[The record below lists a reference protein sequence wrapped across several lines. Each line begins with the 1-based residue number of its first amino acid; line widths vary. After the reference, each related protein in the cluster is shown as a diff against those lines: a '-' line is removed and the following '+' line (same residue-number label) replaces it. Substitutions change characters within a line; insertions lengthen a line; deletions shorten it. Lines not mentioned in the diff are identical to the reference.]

1 MAVYEEFLDTLRWKA
16 AHLSDVMPWRAMAAP
31 GVILHKQTHALQRS
45 YLMRGP
51 DLTSEVQEVMGSLM
65 LQANNVFK
73 RLRGQWTVHC
83 EAQRVRVRQYPF
95 GRYGPPAAR
104 LIDRHRGRAILAD
117 PGTFETHYYLTLTW
131 QPPHP
136 LKSIGGNF
144 FLSGRAGQSTPQ
156 VSLREFINQADYL
169 VYLLR
174 GMLAVGRPLAT
185 RVVTLPTGETVVED
199 ETLTY
204 LHNCVSDRWHPVAMP
219 ALPIDIDIML
229 CDRPWHG
236 GWYPYFGTPPLVPG
250 APDDRTHIRVCS
262 IHGYPPRSL
271 ANAMQAIDHR
281 RFPYRWSTRL
291 IAMERQTQEYLL
303 ARIQRQWVGQEKS
316 MRDVL
321 MEKASRKETRII
333 NTTATNL
340 ATDADEARQE
350 VGADVVA
357 FGDFTST
364 VTVWDADPTV
374 ADGRLEDVMQIF
386 DARGFVTIR
395 EREHATAAWLS
406 SMPGNRADSV
416 RRTPQHSLTFA
427 HLAPGLAAA
436 WTGPEDDTYLKAPPW
451 FFAHTEGSTLF
462 RAVNHVRDVGHT
474 LILGP
479 TGSGKSSLLGLM
491 TAQWLV
497 RYQNAQ
503 AFVFDVGRT
512 ARCLCHCLGGHWYD
526 LGSESVAFQ
535 PLARCDERPWQ
546 RWGFDWLV
554 SLMDDAKLPLT
565 GSLEAYL
572 QLGLERLA
580 QNPKRLRTLTEL
592 EMVLLAQSR
601 QIEVAASKRTSL
613 HERLLTE
620 QMDIR
625 QVLHQLTRAGAHG
638 NLLDS
643 DHDDLQ
649 DGPLHV
655 FEQEELLAMHQFIGP
670 MTRYLFHAVQ
680 EHFSTDTPTWLPMDE
695 AAMAWIVPHEEE
707 TSRYKLSTYGEQG
720 REWMMTTRKRG
731 VSLGFFTHSISQVF
745 ASDLGPLLMES
756 CPTWYMLPNP
766 AAKSPELAA
775 IYTRM
780 GFNDRQIELIST
792 ARPQRDVYYRAE
804 MLGKRL
810 LSVSLSDLELAM
822 LARNDEED
830 HRLMDEIL
838 AHQGPGEFARHW
850 LAAQGY
856 PHAFDEEGTH
866 AAD

>member
-1 MAVYEEFLDTLRWKA
+1 VAVYAEFLDKLRWRA
-16 AHLSDVMPWRAMAAP
+16 AHLSDVMPWRAVAAP
-31 GVILHKQTHALQRS
+31 GVILHKQSHALQRS
-45 YLMRGP
+45 YVMRGP
-51 DLTSEVQEVMGSLM
+51 DLTSEVQEVMGALM

-73 RLRGQWTVHC
+73 RLRGQWTVHT
-83 EAQRVRVRQYPF
+83 EAQRVRVTEYPVSP
-95 GRYGPPAAR
+95 YPSPAAR
-104 LIDRHRGRAILAD
+104 LIDDARRRMILEE
-117 PGTFETHYYLTLTW
+117 PGSFETRYYLTLTW
-131 QPPHP
+131 QPPSAV
-136 LKSIGGNF
+136 KSAWATM
-144 FLSGRAGQSTPQ
+144 FLSGQAAQAQPQSAG
-156 VSLREFINQADYL
+156 VAEFVRQADYL

-174 GMLAVGRPLAT
+174 GMLAVGRPLT
-185 RVVTLPTGETVVED
+185 TD

-204 LHNCVSDRWHPVAMP
+204 LHNCVSDRWHPVRLP
-219 ALPIDIDIML
+219 VLPIDIDAML

-236 GWYPYFGTPPLVPG
+236 GWYPSFGTAPLVPG
-250 APDDRTHIRVCS
+250 APDDRTHIRICS
-262 IHGYPPRSL
+262 IQSYPPHSL
-271 ANAMQAIDHR
+271 ANAMQAIDHL
-281 RFPYRWSTRL
+281 RFPYRWSTRW

-303 ARIQRQWVGQEKS
+303 ARVQRQWYGQRKS
-316 MRDVL
+316 MRDIL
-321 MEKASRKETRII
+321 MEKASRQETALL
-333 NTTATNL
+333 NTTAEHF

-364 VTVWDADPTV
+364 VTVWDRDPAV
-374 ADGRLEDVMQIF
+374 AEAHLEDVMQIF

-436 WTGPEDDTYLKAPPW
+436 WTGPERDEHLDAPPW
-451 FFAHTEGSTLF
+451 FFAHTEGSTVF
-462 RAVNHVRDVGHT
+462 RAVNHVLDVGHT

-479 TGSGKSSLLGLM
+479 TGSGKSTLLGLM
-491 TAQWLV
+491 TAQWLT
-497 RYQNAQ
+497 RYQGAQ

-526 LGSESVAFQ
+526 LDSEAVAFQ
-535 PLARCDERPWQ
+535 PLARCDEPAWQ

-554 SLMDDAKLPLT
+554 SLMDDAQLPVT
-565 GSLEAYL
+565 GSLQAYL

-580 QNPKRLRTLTEL
+580 QNPRRLRTLTEL
-592 EMVLLAQSR
+592 ELILTAQSR
-601 QIEVAASKRTSL
+601 GTEVAASKRTAL
-613 HERLLTE
+613 QEKLLAE
-620 QMDIR
+620 HMAIR
-625 QVLHQLTRAGAHG
+625 QTIHPLTADGAHG

-655 FEQEELLAMHQFIGP
+655 FEQEVLLTLTHFVGP
-670 MTRYLFHAVQ
+670 LTRYLFRAVQ
-680 EHFSTDTPTWLPMDE
+680 ERFSTDTPTWLPMDE
-695 AAMAWIVPHEEE
+695 AAITWALPD
-707 TSRYKLSTYGEQG
+707 YKEKGK
-720 REWMMTTRKRG
+720 EWMMTTRKRG

-775 IYTRM
+775 IYQRM
-780 GFNDRQIELIST
+780 GFNDRQIHLIST

-810 LSVSLSDLELAM
+810 LSVELSPVELAM

-830 HRLMDEIL
+830 HRLMDAIL
-838 AHQGPGEFARHW
+838 GEHGREGFAKAW

-856 PHAFDEEGTH
+856 PHAFDEENAH

>member
-1 MAVYEEFLDTLRWKA
+1 MAVYEEFLDKLRWRA
-16 AHLSDVMPWRAMAAP
+16 AHLSDVMPWRAVAAP

-45 YLMRGP
+45 YLLRGP
-51 DLTSEVQEVMGSLM
+51 DLTSEVQEVMGALM

-83 EAQRVRVRQYPF
+83 EAQRLRVTEYPVSA
-95 GRYGPPAAR
+95 YPSPAAK
-104 LIDRHRGRAILAD
+104 LIDEARRRVILED
-117 PGTFETHYYLTLTW
+117 PGSFETRYYLTLTW
-131 QPPHP
+131 QPPNP
-136 LKSIGGNF
+136 VKSAWAAM
-144 FLSGRAGQSTPQ
+144 FLSGQPRQDLDRAAGVAEF
-156 VSLREFINQADYL
+156 VSQADYL

-174 GMLAVGRPLAT
+174 GMLAVGRPLT
-185 RVVTLPTGETVVED
+185 TD
-199 ETLTY
+199 EILTY
-204 LHNCVSDRWHPVAMP
+204 LHNCVSDRWHPVRLP

-236 GWYPYFGTPPLVPG
+236 GWYPSFGTAPLIPG
-250 APDDRTHIRVCS
+250 APDDRTHIRICS
-262 IHGYPPRSL
+262 IQSYPPQSV
-271 ANAMQAIDHR
+271 ANAMQAIDHLG
-281 RFPYRWSTRL
+281 FPYRWATRW

-303 ARIQRQWVGQEKS
+303 ARIQRQWYGQRKS
-316 MRDVL
+316 MRDLL
-321 MEKASRKETRII
+321 MEKASRKETAIL
-333 NTTATNL
+333 NTTAEHF

-357 FGDFTST
+357 FGDFTAT
-364 VTVWDADPTV
+364 VTVWDQDPAV
-374 ADGRLEDVMQIF
+374 AERRLEDVMQIF

-416 RRTPQHSLTFA
+416 RRTPQHSLTLA

-436 WTGPEDDTYLKAPPW
+436 WTGPERDAYLDAPPW

-462 RAVNHVRDVGHT
+462 RAVNHVLDVGHT

-479 TGSGKSSLLGLM
+479 TGSGKSTLLGLM
-491 TAQWLV
+491 TAQWLT
-497 RYQNAQ
+497 RYRGAQ

-526 LGSESVAFQ
+526 LGSETVAFQ
-535 PLARCDERPWQ
+535 PLARCDEAAWQ

-554 SLMDDAKLPLT
+554 SLMDDAQLPIT
-565 GSLEAYL
+565 GSLQAYL
-572 QLGLERLA
+572 LLGLERLA
-580 QNPKRLRTLTEL
+580 HNPKRLRTLTEL
-592 EMVLLAQSR
+592 ELILTAQSR
-601 QIEVAASKRTSL
+601 GTEVSASKRTAL
-613 HERLLTE
+613 QEKLLTE
-620 QMDIR
+620 HMQIR
-625 QVLHQLTRAGAHG
+625 QTIHPLTKAGAHG

-655 FEQEELLAMHQFIGP
+655 FEQEVVLTLTHVVGP
-670 MTRYLFHAVQ
+670 LTRYLFHAVQ
-680 EHFSTDTPTWLPMDE
+680 ERFSTDTPTWLPMDE
-695 AAMAWIVPHEEE
+695 AAITWALPDYQE
-707 TSRYKLSTYGEQG
+707 KGK
-720 REWMMTTRKRG
+720 EWMMTTRKRG

-780 GFNDRQIELIST
+780 GFNDNQIELIST

-804 MLGKRL
+804 RLGKRL
-810 LSVSLSDLELAM
+810 LSVELSPVELAM

-830 HRLMDEIL
+830 HRLMDAIL
-838 AHQGPGEFARHW
+838 ARHGREGFVKAW
-850 LAAQGY
+850 LAAQGF
-856 PHAFDEEGTH
+856 PHAFDAERSD

>member
-1 MAVYEEFLDTLRWKA
+1 LDTLRWRA
-16 AHLSDVMPWRAMAAP
+16 AHLSDVMPWRAVAAP

-51 DLTSEVQEVMGSLM
+51 DLTSEVQEVMGALM

-73 RLRGQWTVHC
+73 RLRGQWTVHT
-83 EAQRVRVRQYPF
+83 EAQRLRVTDYPL
-95 GRYGPPAAR
+95 GAHHSPAAR
-104 LIDRHRGRAILAD
+104 LIDAARRRAILAD
-117 PGTFETHYYLTLTW
+117 PGTFETRYYLTLTW
-131 QPPHP
+131 QPPNP
-136 LKSIGGNF
+136 IKSAWANLFLGGASVAAAQQAGVGE
-144 FLSGRAGQSTPQ
+144 FLT
-156 VSLREFINQADYL
+156 QADYL

-174 GMLAVGRPLAT
+174 GMLAVGRPLT
-185 RVVTLPTGETVVED
+185 TD

-204 LHNCVSDRWHPVAMP
+204 LHNCVSDRWHPVRLP
-219 ALPIDIDIML
+219 ALPIDIDVML

-236 GWYPYFGTPPLVPG
+236 GWYPYFGTAPLVPG
-250 APDDRTHIRVCS
+250 APDDHTHIRICS
-262 IHGYPPRSL
+262 IQSYPPQSV

-281 RFPYRWSTRL
+281 RFPYRWSTRW

-303 ARIQRQWVGQEKS
+303 ARTQRQWYGQRKS
-316 MRDVL
+316 MRDIL
-321 MEKASRKETRII
+321 MEKASRKETAIL
-333 NTTATNL
+333 NTTAENF

-364 VTVWDADPTV
+364 VTVWDRDPAV
-374 ADGRLEDVMQIF
+374 AEAHLEDVMQIF

-436 WTGPEDDTYLKAPPW
+436 WTGPERDEHLNAPPW

-462 RAVNHVRDVGHT
+462 RAVNHVLDVGHT

-479 TGSGKSSLLGLM
+479 TGSGKSTLLGLM
-491 TAQWLV
+491 TAQWLA
-497 RYQNAQ
+497 RYKNAQ

-512 ARCLCHCLGGHWYD
+512 ARCLCHCLGGSWYD
-526 LGSESVAFQ
+526 LGSESVTFQ
-535 PLARCDERPWQ
+535 PLARCDEPDWQ

-554 SLMDDAKLPLT
+554 SLMDDAKLPIT
-565 GSLEAYL
+565 GSLQAYL
-572 QLGLERLA
+572 RLGLERLA
-580 QNPKRLRTLTEL
+580 QQPVRRRTLSEL
-592 EMVLLAQSR
+592 EAILTALSR
-601 QIEVAASKRTSL
+601 QTEVAASKRTAL
-613 HERLLTE
+613 QETLLTE
-620 QMDIR
+620 HMHIR
-625 QVLHQLTRAGAHG
+625 QTIHPLTKDGAHG

-649 DGPLHV
+649 HGSLHV
-655 FEQEELLAMHQFIGP
+655 FEQGQLLTMTHFVGP
-670 MTRYLFHAVQ
+670 VTRYIFHAVQ
-680 EHFSTDTPTWLPMDE
+680 ERFSTDTPTWLPMDE
-695 AAMAWIVPHEEE
+695 AAIAWIVPEEGD
-707 TSRYKLSTYGEQG
+707 TSRYQLSTYGEQG

-745 ASDLGPLLMES
+745 ASALGALLMES

-766 AAKSPELAA
+766 AANSPELAD
-775 IYTRM
+775 IYRRV
-780 GFNDRQIELIST
+780 GFNDRQVDLIST

-810 LSVSLSDLELAM
+810 LSVELSPVELAM

-830 HRLMDEIL
+830 HRLMDAIL
-838 AHQGPGEFARHW
+838 AEHGREGFAQAW
-850 LAAQGY
+850 LAAQGF
-856 PHAFDEEGTH
+856 PGAFEGETSY

>member
-1 MAVYEEFLDTLRWKA
+1 MAVYEEFLHKFRWRA
-16 AHLSDVMPWRAMAAP
+16 AHLSDVMPWRAPAAP
-31 GVILHKQTHALQRS
+31 GVLLHKQTHALQRS

-51 DLTSEVQEVMGSLM
+51 DLTSEVQEVMGALM

-73 RLRGQWTVHC
+73 RLRGDWTVHS
-83 EAQRVRVRQYPF
+83 EAQRLRVTEYPI
-95 GRYGPPAAR
+95 GLYHSPGAR
-104 LIDRHRGRAILAD
+104 LIDQARRRAILAD

-136 LKSIGGNF
+136 LKSVWSNQ
-144 FLSGRAGQSTPQ
+144 FLSGARAASTPQ
-156 VSLREFINQADYL
+156 PGLGEFINQADYL

-174 GMLAVGRPLAT
+174 GMLAVARALSSNETAT
-185 RVVTLPTGETVVED
+185 
-199 ETLTY
+199 Y
-204 LHNCVSDRWHPVAMP
+204 IHNCTSDRWHPVR
-219 ALPIDIDIML
+219 LPELPVDIDVML
-229 CDRPWHG
+229 CDRPWRG
-236 GWYPYFGTPPLVPG
+236 GWYPYFGTAPLVPG
-250 APDDRTHIRVCS
+250 APDDRTHVRVCS
-262 IHGYPPRSL
+262 IHSYPPESL
-271 ANAMQAIDHR
+271 ANAMQAIDHL
-281 RFPYRWSTRL
+281 RFPYRWSTRW
-291 IAMERQTQEYLL
+291 IAMERQTQDYLL
-303 ARIQRQWVGQEKS
+303 ARVQRQWYGQRKT

-321 MEKASRKETRII
+321 MEKASRKETAIL
-333 NTTATNL
+333 NTTAENF

-357 FGDFTST
+357 YGDFTST
-364 VTVWDADPTV
+364 VTVWDKDPSV
-374 ADGRLEDVMQIF
+374 AEAHLEDVMQIF

-406 SMPGNRADSV
+406 SMPGNRADNV
-416 RRTPQHSLTFA
+416 RRTPQHSLTLA

-436 WTGPEDDTYLKAPPW
+436 WTGPERDEHLDAPPW

-462 RAVNHVRDVGHT
+462 RAVNHVMGVGHT

-479 TGSGKSSLLGLM
+479 TGSGKSTLLGLM
-491 TAQWLV
+491 TAQWLT
-497 RYQNAQ
+497 RYRHAQ

-512 ARCLCHCLGGHWYD
+512 ARCLCHCLGGYWYD
-526 LGSESVAFQ
+526 LGSASVASQ
-535 PLARCDERPWQ
+535 PLGRCDEPDWQ

-554 SLMDDAKLPLT
+554 SLMDDAKLPIT
-565 GSLEAYL
+565 GSLQAYL

-592 EMVLLAQSR
+592 ELILTAHSR
-601 QIEVAASKRTSL
+601 QTEVSASKRTAL
-613 HERLLTE
+613 QEKLLTE
-620 QMDIR
+620 HMEIR
-625 QVLHQLTRAGAHG
+625 QTIHPLTKAGAHG

-649 DGPLHV
+649 QGSLHV
-655 FEQEELLAMHQFIGP
+655 FEQEVLLTLSHFVGP
-670 MTRYLFHAVQ
+670 VTRYLFHAVQ
-680 EHFSTDTPTWLPMDE
+680 ERFSTDTPTWLPMDE
-695 AAMAWIVPHEEE
+695 AAIAWIVPEEGE

-745 ASDLGPLLMES
+745 ASALGKLLMES

-766 AAKSPELAA
+766 AAKSPELAE
-775 IYTRM
+775 IYRRM
-780 GFNDRQIELIST
+780 GFNNRQIDLIST
-792 ARPQRDVYYRAE
+792 ARFQRDVYYRAE

-810 LSVSLSDLELAM
+810 LSVELSPIELAM

-830 HRLMDEIL
+830 HRLMDDIL
-838 AHQGPGEFARHW
+838 AEHGREGFAKAW

-856 PHAFDEEGTH
+856 PDAFTEEVGH